1 MMTEV
6 KNKKDISS
14 NKSRTYLIPI
24 LASKIDMEFEYLMID
39 TYIKFNPQL
48 ELDYPI
54 GILFENESSD
64 AFNEYKIYL
73 EQCYLFWRSYTLEDK
88 CLYVFQFPE
97 EYIMDY
103 LNFKEGKY
111 SELSADVKKVILKYT
126 SEVYKYPPLVE
137 DVVGVLWKHKT
148 RRSKLEKE
156 LGMSLPVG
164 AELASRI
171 NYDEETFNFSL

>member
-6 KNKKDISS
+6 TNKKDISS

-24 LASKIDMEFEYLMID
+24 LANKIDIEFEYLIEN

-48 ELDYPI
+48 EIDYPI
-54 GILFENESSD
+54 GILFEDEHSD
-64 AFNEYKIYL
+64 AFQEYKLYL
-73 EQCYLFWRSYTLEDK
+73 EQCYLFWKSYTIEDK

-97 EYIMDY
+97 EYLMDY

-111 SELSADVKKVILKYT
+111 SEISYEAKTMILKYT

-156 LGMSLPVG
+156 LGMNLPVG

-171 NYDEETFNFSL
+171 NYEEETFNFGL